1 MSSMVVNDP
10 WSPGGGGTAEETR
23 TVIRRIKYEH
33 QLDHGF
39 GGKIADAAYGER
51 LFGCIQ
57 CGTCSATCPLS
68 HYMDFTPRR
77 IIAMT
82 REGFKDEVLHSATIW
97 LCASCYSCT
106 VQCPR
111 DIHITDVMYALKR
124 EAIAHGV
131 YPRRFPIP
139 VLAREFFNQVTK
151 EGRNSESRLLVR
163 LYAKTNPFAA
173 LKNATL
179 GIKLFLKGR
188 MPLAAEFIKDKPGL
202 RKLMEAAGRR
212 AKEARS

>member
-1 MSSMVVNDP
+1 MSSTTAGNP
-10 WSPGGGGTAEETR
+10 RSPDGGNGAEHPV

-39 GGKIADAAYGER
+39 GARIAEAAYGET

-82 REGFKDEVLHSATIW
+82 REGFKDEVLHCATIW

-106 VQCPR
+106 VECPR
-111 DIHITDVMYALKR
+111 EIHITDVMYALKR
-124 EAIAHGV
+124 EAIAAGA
-131 YPRRFPIP
+131 YPKRFPIP
-139 VLAREFFNQVTK
+139 VLAREFFNQVTR

-173 LKNATL
+173 LKNAAL

-188 MPLAAEFIKDKPGL
+188 MPLRADSIKDKTTL
-202 RKLMEAAGRR
+202 RKLMLAAEKAG
-212 AKEARS
+212 KEARR